1 MTKTLT
7 LTVAFVALAAAGIAA
22 SNTSIASTL
31 GVSPLAMEQVL
42 GHSGERGDC
51 GRGDHDR
58 DGDRDGDHD
67 GDRC

>member
-22 SNTSIASTL
+22 STTSIAGTL
-31 GVSPLAMEQVL
+31 GASPLAMEQVL
-42 GHSGERGDC
+42 GHGNERGEC
-51 GRGDHDR
+51 GK
-58 DGDRDGDHD
+58 GDRDMD